1 MARGEH
7 IRVKRIGYWHH
18 GVDCGDGTVI
28 HYNGELFRSQNATVC
43 RVSMGEF
50 ARDGEV
56 RVVHEP
62 FAYEPDRVV
71 QRAEERLGED
81 RYSALANNCEHFAR
95 WCVTGIE
102 ESRQVERALYIAS
115 GLAVTAAGV
124 LTSLVVA
131 KVLTA
136 QRQRFM

>member
-7 IRVKRIGYWHH
+7 IRVKRFGYWHH

-28 HYNGELFRSQNATVC
+28 HYSGELFHSRNATVC
-43 RVSMGEF
+43 RVCMNEF
-50 ARDGEV
+50 AKDGEV

-62 FAYEPDRVV
+62 CAYDPDTVV
-71 QRAEERLGED
+71 ERAEQRLGED

-131 KVLTA
+131 KVLTTH
-136 QRQRFM
+136 RQRLS